1 MNYKWFPIG
10 WSVFAHDVGDGNDPY
25 EQDWE
30 NGTVE
35 YLHSEQEMYWIN
47 CLYLEPLN
55 NYEAWGLPVQ
65 RWRSDQWTTTAT
77 YERMLDALET
87 KRIQTS
93 GVYDFKALAA
103 ISTIAIPTPTQYQ
116 MNSPGTWRDFPEDNG
131 VSSDIPASNLEI
143 FEHRINYL
151 EDKPQLVGW
160 ILANEPY
167 GGKGAEDAGRRDAV
181 HTDLLFLRGT
191 MESEDDNS
199 ADHPIHATLRSY
211 GNYFNVDANKNP
223 IAPPSSWLD
232 DLNVAD
238 VVHDDLY
245 NVDYFSPNN
254 VGLIEAVRRTQA
266 AMTYLL
272 DPAPGMPT
280 YDDDIH
286 AWLLHSQGMYMA
298 CANPQYEEEYGYLHE
313 EQLRYVNYAAWIN
326 GAQGA
331 MFWLLSK
338 SNTTAFPR
346 AKKISY
352 EAHLVSEY
360 LMEPDAGIAA
370 TITSTEGDETVQFI
384 LRRHPDY
391 QDQVLIMICNN
402 TDEEA
407 DIWVYFPQSCEI
419 QQVEQLVQS
428 YQWSCIVYSDRIN
441 IGMGPWKA
449 RAFILHVDE
458 D

>member
-1 MNYKWFPIG
+1 
-10 WSVFAHDVGDGNDPY
+10 
-25 EQDWE
+25 
-30 NGTVE
+30 
-35 YLHSEQEMYWIN
+35 
-47 CLYLEPLN
+47 
-55 NYEAWGLPVQ
+55 
-65 RWRSDQWTTTAT
+65 
-77 YERMLDALET
+77 
-87 KRIQTS
+87 
-93 GVYDFKALAA
+93 
-103 ISTIAIPTPTQYQ
+103 
-116 MNSPGTWRDFPEDNG
+116 
-131 VSSDIPASNLEI
+131 
-143 FEHRINYL
+143 
-151 EDKPQLVGW
+151 
-160 ILANEPY
+160 
-167 GGKGAEDAGRRDAV
+167 
-181 HTDLLFLRGT
+181 
-191 MESEDDNS
+191 
-199 ADHPIHATLRSY
+199 
-211 GNYFNVDANKNP
+211 
-223 IAPPSSWLD
+223 
-232 DLNVAD
+232 
-238 VVHDDLY
+238 
-245 NVDYFSPNN
+245 
-254 VGLIEAVRRTQA
+254 
-266 AMTYLL
+266 
-272 DPAPGMPT
+272 
-280 YDDDIH
+280 
-286 AWLLHSQGMYMA
+286 MA

>member
-1 MNYKWFPIG
+1 
-10 WSVFAHDVGDGNDPY
+10 
-25 EQDWE
+25 
-30 NGTVE
+30 
-35 YLHSEQEMYWIN
+35 
-47 CLYLEPLN
+47 
-55 NYEAWGLPVQ
+55 
-65 RWRSDQWTTTAT
+65 
-77 YERMLDALET
+77 MLDALET

-93 GVYDFKALAA
+93 GEYDFKALAA
-103 ISTIAIPTPTQYQ
+103 ISTIAIPTPTEYQ
-116 MNSPGTWRDFPEDNG
+116 MNSPGTWRKFPEDNE

-143 FEHRINYL
+143 FERRINYL

-181 HTDLLFLRGT
+181 HTDLLFLRGV

-211 GNYFNVDANKNP
+211 GNYFNVDTNKNP
-223 IAPPSSWLD
+223 ITPPSSWLD
-232 DLNVAD
+232 DLDVAD

-245 NVDYFSPNN
+245 NVDYFAPHN

-266 AMTYLL
+266 AMTYLI
-272 DPAPGMPT
+272 DPEPGMLT
-280 YDDDIH
+280 YDDNIH
-286 AWLLHSQGMYMA
+286 AWLLHSQGMPLDVQGREDDYLA
-298 CANPQYEEEYGYLHE
+298 DEE
-313 EQLRYVNYAAWIN
+313 LRYVNYSAWIN
-326 GAQGA
+326 GAQSA

-338 SNTTAFPR
+338 SDEVAFPR
-346 AKKISY
+346 AKKISK
-352 EAHLVSEY
+352 EAYLVSNY
-360 LMEPDAGIAA
+360 LMEPDAGIDA
-370 TITSTEGDETVQFI
+370 TITSTEGDETAQFI

-407 DIWVYFPQSCEI
+407 DIWVYFPQDCEI

-441 IGMGPWKA
+441 IGMGPWTA